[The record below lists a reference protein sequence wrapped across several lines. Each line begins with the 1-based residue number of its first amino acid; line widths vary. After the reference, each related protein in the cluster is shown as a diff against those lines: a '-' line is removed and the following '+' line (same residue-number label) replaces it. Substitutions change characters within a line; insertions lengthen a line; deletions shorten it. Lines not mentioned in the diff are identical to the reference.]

1 MSLHPPLCGGGSHA
15 TVIVSS
21 VTLASDGAHMGAS
34 GGPSAVRTA
43 SDGVD
48 HSETADPTAVFWFS
62 DSACLDATTF
72 VARTLK
78 RWWRAG
84 ASPLTTTSHVSTRDA
99 TVVNV
104 PGRPSALI
112 CTS

>member
-21 VTLASDGAHMGAS
+21 VTLASDEAHMGAS

-43 SDGVD
+43 SDGAD
-48 HSETADPTAVFWFS
+48 HSETASCDVFWFS
-62 DSACLDATTF
+62 DSACLDAMTF

-78 RWWRAG
+78 RW
-84 ASPLTTTSHVSTRDA
+84 
-99 TVVNV
+99 
-104 PGRPSALI
+104 
-112 CTS
+112 